1 MRRPDRL
8 EEHCDDADRA
18 GLRVA
23 SFRLFV
29 AGALLVW
36 CAAAAAQEQVRFPS
50 FEDNGSER
58 PATTLDGYVFR
69 PAGEGRHPAVVFL
82 HGCSGLFSRQT
93 GTIDSRERDWAAELN
108 RHGFVVLMVDSF
120 GPRSQ
125 GEMCSQRGFNRE
137 VYLKRPRDA
146 YGALF
151 YLQAQSYASADRIGI
166 MGWSEGGGAVLY
178 AIRTQSLGRPAQL
191 PHGDFRAAVA
201 FYPASCNEQRLAGWT
216 SAIPLL
222 ALLGAADVWTP
233 AGPCKDLLE
242 GAVARQ
248 SRVEIQI
255 YPGAYHGFD
264 RPKAPRR
271 ELPEFRTAT
280 GIVPIIATDPAAR
293 EDARARV
300 PAFLARFLMN

>member
-1 MRRPDRL
+1 MQIEPTK
-8 EEHCDDADRA
+8 
-18 GLRVA
+18 RVA
-23 SFRLFV
+23 FFRLFV

-36 CAAAAAQEQVRFPS
+36 CTAAAAQERVQFPS
-50 FEDNGSER
+50 FEDNGPQR

-69 PAGEGRHPAVVFL
+69 PASAGRHPAVVFL

-93 GTIDSRERDWAAELN
+93 GMIDSREHDWAAELN

-120 GPRSQ
+120 GPRNQ
-125 GEMCSQRGFNRE
+125 GEMCSQRGFSRE

-146 YGALF
+146 YGALG

-166 MGWSEGGGAVLY
+166 MGWSEGGGAILY
-178 AIRTQSLGRPAQL
+178 AIRAQSIARPTQL
-191 PHGDFRAAVA
+191 PHGDFRVAVA

-242 GAVARQ
+242 GAVARK
-248 SRVEIQI
+248 SSVEIHI
-255 YPGAYHGFD
+255 YPDAYHGFD
-264 RPKAPRR
+264 RAKAPLR
-271 ELPEFRTAT
+271 ELPEFRTAA

-293 EDARARV
+293 QDALARV